1 MTIQEAIKT
10 IIQQNNKLTEL
21 INNVINNIGN
31 EYDDTEIKELIN
43 VNKNNIDDIKNNYI
57 KQFFGNV
64 HGYTLSTQ
72 ALYYIVS
79 LMNEGFDDSRLNK
92 LHTALRNLGDNY
104 KSLYKIANTL
114 KTFIESTD
122 TADTTINTWREIENF
137 LAGIEDS
144 DSLLSIINNLSQ
156 EITNL
161 QNNVTAELS
170 QINTTLDAP
179 ITRDRIDK
187 DNTGLFKSYT
197 VSEMDNIKETGSYIT
212 KLEISN
218 EKPSILLVFKR
229 PDNSIGQTLIS
240 IHNRNTFNGTY
251 FDIRTREYDIND
263 NSWSY
268 WQYSTLDSNLI
279 RDNTITQTKL
289 ANNIITLRYNIIINI
304 SDTAITSIKVNN
316 TTKTVAEL
324 KTIISNINLN
334 TDAIKITV
342 KISNINIPVKTF
354 DLSGYIIAE
363 SIDFNTLNRSIYLV
377 DIVNNTVTKKEI
389 NYLS

>member
-43 VNKNNIDDIKNNYI
+43 VNKNNIYDIKNNYI

-64 HGYTLSTQ
+64 HGYVLSTQ

-79 LMNEGFDDSRLNK
+79 LMNEGFNDSSLNK

-104 KSLYKIANTL
+104 KSLYQIALTL

-179 ITRDRIDK
+179 ITRDKIDK
-187 DNTGLFKSYT
+187 DNTGLFKSYN
-197 VSEMDNIKETGSYIT
+197 VSEIDDIKETGNYI
-212 KLEISN
+212 IQDNSDFG
-218 EKPSILLVFKR
+218 KPSILLVFKKHTYVE
-229 PDNSIGQTLIS
+229 QTLIKIDKTS
-240 IHNRNTFNGTY
+240 KYNGE
-251 FDIRTREYDIND
+251 FCIKTREYKEVN
-263 NSWSY
+263 NSWSAFE
-268 WQYSTLDSNLI
+268 YSNIST
-279 RDNTITQTKL
+279 
-289 ANNIITLRYNIIINI
+289 NNIRNRSINREMLTDDVITIRYNIIINI

-342 KISNINIPVKTF
+342 KIGNINIPVKTF

>member
-21 INNVINNIGN
+21 LTENDNGNIEEEINNKLKPLIETIDNHEDILNIFMPIRNHTYMVNNTLTNIRYAIGLENKNNDCLNINNVVIRLKKLG
-31 EYDDTEIKELIN
+31 T
-43 VNKNNIDDIKNNYI
+43 NYI
-57 KQFFGNV
+57 
-64 HGYTLSTQ
+64 
-72 ALYYIVS
+72 
-79 LMNEGFDDSRLNK
+79 
-92 LHTALRNLGDNY
+92 
-104 KSLYKIANTL
+104 SLYKIALTL

-170 QINTTLDAP
+170 QINTTLDIP
-179 ITRDRIDK
+179 ITRDKIDK
-187 DNTGLFKSYT
+187 DNTGLFKSYN
-197 VSEMDNIKETGSYIT
+197 VSEIDDIKETGSYII
-212 KLEISN
+212 KLDISN

-240 IHNRNTFNGTY
+240 IHNQNTFNSTY
-251 FDIRTREYDIND
+251 FDIRTRECDIN

-268 WQYSTLDSNLI
+268 WQYSTIDPNLI

-342 KISNINIPVKTF
+342 KIGNINIPVKTF

>member
-1 MTIQEAIKT
+1 MPIRNHTYMVNNTLTDICYAIGLKNK
-10 IIQQNNKLTEL
+10 NNDCLN
-21 INNVINNIGN
+21 INNVVTQLKKLG
-31 EYDDTEIKELIN
+31 T
-43 VNKNNIDDIKNNYI
+43 NYI
-57 KQFFGNV
+57 
-64 HGYTLSTQ
+64 
-72 ALYYIVS
+72 
-79 LMNEGFDDSRLNK
+79 
-92 LHTALRNLGDNY
+92 
-104 KSLYKIANTL
+104 SLYKIANTL

-197 VSEMDNIKETGSYIT
+197 VSEMNDIKETGSYII
-212 KLEISN
+212 KLDISN

-240 IHNRNTFNGTY
+240 IHNQNTFNGTY

-289 ANNIITLRYNIIINI
+289 ANDIITLRYNIIINI
-304 SDTAITSIKVNN
+304 SDTVITSIKVNN

-342 KISNINIPVKTF
+342 KIGNINIPVKTF

>member
-79 LMNEGFDDSRLNK
+79 LMNEGFDYSSLNK
-92 LHTALRNLGDNY
+92 LQTALRNLGDNY

-179 ITRDRIDK
+179 ITRDKIDK
-187 DNTGLFKSYT
+187 DNTGLFKSYN
-197 VSEMDNIKETGSYIT
+197 VSEINDIKETGSYI
-212 KLEISN
+212 IQDNSDFG
-218 EKPSILLVFKR
+218 KPSILLVFKKH
-229 PDNSIGQTLIS
+229 PYIEQTLIKLDATS
-240 IHNRNTFNGTY
+240 KYNSEFCIK
-251 FDIRTREYDIND
+251 TRRYDAVN
-263 NSWSY
+263 NSWSVFY
-268 WQYSTLDSNLI
+268 YSNIST
-279 RDNTITQTKL
+279 
-289 ANNIITLRYNIIINI
+289 NNIRNRSINREMLTDDVITLRYNIIINI

-342 KISNINIPVKTF
+342 KIGNINIPVKTF

>member
-10 IIQQNNKLTEL
+10 IIQQNNKFTELLTENDNGNIEEEINNKL
-21 INNVINNIGN
+21 KPLIETIDNHEDILNIFMPIRDYTYMINNTLTDIRYAIGLENKNNDCLNINNVVAQLKKLG
-31 EYDDTEIKELIN
+31 T
-43 VNKNNIDDIKNNYI
+43 NYI
-57 KQFFGNV
+57 
-64 HGYTLSTQ
+64 
-72 ALYYIVS
+72 
-79 LMNEGFDDSRLNK
+79 
-92 LHTALRNLGDNY
+92 
-104 KSLYKIANTL
+104 SLYKIAKTL

-179 ITRDRIDK
+179 ITRDKIDK
-187 DNTGLFKSYT
+187 DNTGLFKSYN
-197 VSEMDNIKETGSYIT
+197 VSEIDDIKETGSYII

-240 IHNRNTFNGTY
+240 IHNQNTFDGTY
-251 FDIRTREYDIND
+251 FDIKTREYDIND

-268 WQYSTLDSNLI
+268 WQYSTLDSHLI

-289 ANNIITLRYNIIINI
+289 ANNIITIRYNIIINI

-324 KTIISNINLN
+324 KTIISNISLN

-342 KISNINIPVKTF
+342 KIGNINIPVKTF

>member
-10 IIQQNNKLTEL
+10 IIQQNNKFTELLTENDNGNIEEEINNKL
-21 INNVINNIGN
+21 KPLIETIDNHEDILNIFMPIHDYTYMINNTLTDIRYAIGLENKNNDCLNINNVVAQLKKLG
-31 EYDDTEIKELIN
+31 T
-43 VNKNNIDDIKNNYI
+43 NYI
-57 KQFFGNV
+57 
-64 HGYTLSTQ
+64 
-72 ALYYIVS
+72 
-79 LMNEGFDDSRLNK
+79 
-92 LHTALRNLGDNY
+92 
-104 KSLYKIANTL
+104 SLYKIAKTL

-179 ITRDRIDK
+179 ITRDKIDK
-187 DNTGLFKSYT
+187 DNTGLFKSYN
-197 VSEMDNIKETGSYIT
+197 VSEIDDIKETGSYII

-240 IHNRNTFNGTY
+240 IHNQNTFNGTY
-251 FDIRTREYDIND
+251 FDIKTREYDIND

-289 ANNIITLRYNIIINI
+289 ANNIITIRYNIIINI

-324 KTIISNINLN
+324 KTIISNISLN

-342 KISNINIPVKTF
+342 KIGNINIPVKTF